1 LKEILEHGVARSAVG
16 EDGEPGRF
24 PQVSGIKFLFDTTKP
39 VGSRVSEIFVG
50 GKRLMDE
57 AKYTLATS
65 DFLVSR
71 GGDGYTMFKDG
82 KVLTTAENAPKD
94 SEVFE
99 EAIRNAPDKT
109 IAPLLEGRITKI
121 K

>member
-1 LKEILEHGVARSAVG
+1 MKEILEHGVARSGAG

-24 PQVSGIKFLFDTTKP
+24 PQVSGMKFSFDTTKP
-39 VGSRVSEIFVG
+39 AGSRVTEIFVG

-82 KVLTTAENAPKD
+82 KVLTN
-94 SEVFE
+94 
-99 EAIRNAPDKT
+99 
-109 IAPLLEGRITKI
+109 G
-121 K
+121 